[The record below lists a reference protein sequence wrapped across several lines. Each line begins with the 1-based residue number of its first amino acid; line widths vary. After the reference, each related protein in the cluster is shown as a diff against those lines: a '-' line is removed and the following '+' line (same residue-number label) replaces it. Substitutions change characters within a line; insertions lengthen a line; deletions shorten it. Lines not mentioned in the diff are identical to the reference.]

1 MILVAAVLIVG
12 PAVCGA
18 HRVGRAVGLRRAP
31 GDQRPS
37 RAMDELEGVWMM
49 VCRVDAVGAVRVGE
63 PTEEVRGRPRR
74 PVLPEADPFY
84 QPPNDFEWAAAGAVL
99 RSRAV
104 EVALFGVVAQRF
116 PAWQLLYRSCDL
128 QGAAQAAVTTVLLPA
143 GADPAV
149 PRPLLSYQCAIDAV
163 ASTCFP
169 SYALQ
174 RGAQALGCVPQL
186 ELLLIAS
193 ALARGWAVSLP
204 DHEGLAGNW
213 GAPREPGYRALDGIR
228 AALTFAPLGLNP
240 STPVGLW
247 GYSGGGLATS
257 WAAEMAPKY
266 APEINVVGAALGSPV
281 GDPGSA
287 FLRLNATRYAGL
299 PIMVV
304 AGLRH
309 VYPQLDRV
317 IRRHVSAEGREILQ
331 SVEHLSTIAAVRRL
345 SHYDVGDHLDVPLA
359 DFLALPEVTALFQ
372 EIQPGGHAPSA
383 PILAVQSVHDQLI
396 AVDDVD
402 GQIARYRAAGAHVTY
417 RRDRLSEHIAL
428 HPLAAPL
435 TLTWLADRFAGKS
448 PPEPGAKTVWST
460 ALSGSALRGLLG
472 LTWVAAKVVMGRPV

>member
-1 MILVAAVLIVG
+1 
-12 PAVCGA
+12 
-18 HRVGRAVGLRRAP
+18 
-31 GDQRPS
+31 
-37 RAMDELEGVWMM
+37 
-49 VCRVDAVGAVRVGE
+49 
-63 PTEEVRGRPRR
+63 
-74 PVLPEADPFY
+74 
-84 QPPNDFEWAAAGAVL
+84 
-99 RSRAV
+99 
-104 EVALFGVVAQRF
+104 
-116 PAWQLLYRSCDL
+116 
-128 QGAAQAAVTTVLLPA
+128 
-143 GADPAV
+143 
-149 PRPLLSYQCAIDAV
+149 
-163 ASTCFP
+163 
-169 SYALQ
+169 
-174 RGAQALGCVPQL
+174 
-186 ELLLIAS
+186 
-193 ALARGWAVSLP
+193 
-204 DHEGLAGNW
+204 
-213 GAPREPGYRALDGIR
+213 
-228 AALTFAPLGLNP
+228 
-240 STPVGLW
+240 
-247 GYSGGGLATS
+247 
-257 WAAEMAPKY
+257 MAPKY

-383 PILAVQSVHDQLI
+383 PILAVQSVQSVHDQLI

-435 TLTWLADRFAGKS
+435 T
-448 PPEPGAKTVWST
+448 
-460 ALSGSALRGLLG
+460 
-472 LTWVAAKVVMGRPV
+472 